1 MIDLK
6 QLRECEPF
14 NHISEKAAD
23 ELEALSKTAVYPADT
38 VIFTQKSNPSGF
50 LYFIRKG
57 QVEISAETSEGVE
70 MVVDYRNIGGFFGW
84 SPIFTGET
92 YAAGAKTTE
101 ETHCLLIPKEPL
113 LALAQ
118 QYPIISNYFNKAI
131 YSQIRKLYREM
142 TEHKS
147 LDPVAQMEAY
157 PFQKRLREMMS
168 RPVKTCRMNTPVQEV
183 ALKMTELDI
192 AAIVVCD
199 ENGKMTGIVTER
211 DMVRKVLATDTENC
225 LKHYTAKDV
234 MTPNPYFMT
243 PDTYMYEAAT
253 FMLRH
258 SIRHLPIIEG
268 SSIAGIVSI
277 QDLMKFRSQK
287 SMLLVG
293 SAKEAET
300 IEELTQIRGEIF
312 KVAKILLAEN
322 RSHVETMEI
331 LSYIHH
337 SIIRRCFE
345 LVMLSMIKEGHKAP
359 PIKYSFIIMGS
370 GGRKEMLL
378 GPDQDNGFIF
388 EDYPEELHEE
398 VEAFFDP
405 LAERLVT
412 ALADVGYPL
421 CNGQVMVNNP
431 SWRGRLSEWKERV
444 SRWIRVPEPQ
454 RVRYSS
460 IFFDFMP
467 ILGEESLCESLR
479 ETVFQEIKA
488 NPLFLFQMME
498 LDFKH
503 KVPLNLIG
511 RFITSGEKD
520 HKGKLS
526 LKENGSIFIVDCARM
541 FTLQQGIH
549 AVTTLDRLDVL
560 QEKKLFNRSTI
571 ENLKAAFES
580 FTYLRLQNEINLIEQ
595 GEYPSHYL
603 DPDTLSEQEA
613 DLLKEAFKVTSKLQD
628 STKRYF
634 SKIIGR

>member
-1 MIDLK
+1 MSELK
-6 QLRECEPF
+6 RLHECEPF
-14 NHISEKAAD
+14 NHIPQKAAD
-23 ELEALSKTAVYPADT
+23 DIESLSKSAVYPAG
-38 VIFTQKSNPSGF
+38 VVLFTQRSEPNGY
-50 LYFIRKG
+50 LYFIQSG
-57 QVEISAETSEGVE
+57 LVEITAETGEGVE
-70 MVVDYRNIGGFFGW
+70 MVVDYRKPGGFFGW
-84 SPIFTGET
+84 SPIFTSEN
-92 YAAGAKTTE
+92 YAAGAKTME

-113 LALAQ
+113 LNMAQ
-118 QYPIISNYFNKAI
+118 QHPIISNYFNKAI

-157 PFQKRLREMMS
+157 PFQKRLIEIMS
-168 RPVKTCRMNTPVQEV
+168 RPVETCKLTTPVRDI
-183 ALKMTELDI
+183 AMKMTELDI
-192 AAIVVCD
+192 AALVVRGD
-199 ENGKMTGIVTER
+199 DGNMAGIITER
-211 DMVRKVLATDTENC
+211 DMVRKVLATDTDNC
-225 LKHYTAKDV
+225 LKHFTAKDV
-234 MTPNPYFMT
+234 MTPDPIFMR

-258 SIRHLPIIEG
+258 SIRHLPILEG
-268 SSIAGIVSI
+268 NNIVGIVSI

-300 IEELTQIRGEIF
+300 IEELTHIRGEIV

-345 LVMLSMIKEGHKAP
+345 VVLASMLKEGHSLP
-359 PIKYSFIIMGS
+359 PVKYTFIIMGS

-388 EDYPEELHEE
+388 EDYPDEIHED

-405 LAERLVT
+405 FAERLVS
-412 ALADVGYPL
+412 ALADVGYHL
-421 CNGQVMVNNP
+421 CNGKVMVNNP
-431 SWRGRLSEWKERV
+431 DWRGRLSEWKERV
-444 SRWIRVPEPQ
+444 SRWVRVPEPQ

-467 ILGEESLCESLR
+467 IVGEESLCNSLR

-503 KVPLNLIG
+503 KVPLNLLG
-511 RFITSGEKD
+511 RFITSGEKE

-541 FTLQQGIH
+541 FTLEQGVH

-560 QEKKLFNRSTI
+560 LERKLFNKSTI

-595 GEYPSHYL
+595 GSAPSHYL
-603 DPDTLSEQEA
+603 DPDLLSDQEA